1 MQPAA
6 HNHGL
11 RRLTTLLLLVAVIVY
26 MNGCGGGDSAGK
38 TASSA
43 PSAPDTQQAA
53 DLATAQ
59 KVYAGTPRT
68 PAGFYADPAPA
79 GVTGTVATTHL
90 KNSDLAGAPAGAPAF
105 ELCNDDMAQAT
116 AWSEGKSTF
125 MGSYADLVD
134 VTGNARYWELT
145 RVPRA
150 DVSARL
156 RHRVFKCSYVNR
168 SGLDP
173 ATDSGPAGTLNQ
185 RPLDAASLRDL
196 TEYLWHFTAF
206 NNADHVVLDSTAG
219 TAPSGSLAHVI
230 TMARLTRAAVSGDC
244 DRIDMLRWTHSA
256 NTSTGDL
263 SRQLEILRTIR
274 ARRSNGL
281 VELCAS

>member
-1 MQPAA
+1 MRTTAQ
-6 HNHGL
+6 NHGL

-38 TASSA
+38 NASAASSA
-43 PSAPDTQQAA
+43 PNTQQAA

-59 KVYAGTPRT
+59 KVYTGTPRT
-68 PAGFYADPAPA
+68 PAGFYADPAPV
-79 GVTGTVATTHL
+79 GVTGTVATMHL
-90 KNSDLAGAPAGAPAF
+90 KNSDLAGAPVGAAAY
-105 ELCNDDMAQAT
+105 ELCNDDMAMAT

-173 ATDSGPAGTLNQ
+173 ATDSGPAGTLNL
-185 RPLDAASLRDL
+185 RPLDAASLKDL
-196 TEYLWHFTAF
+196 TEYLWYFTAF
-206 NNADHVVLDSTAG
+206 DNADHVVLDSAAG

-230 TMARLTRAAVSGDC
+230 TMARLTRAAISGDC
-244 DRIDMLRWTHSA
+244 DRIDVLRWTHSA
-256 NTSTGDL
+256 NTSTGSL
-263 SRQLEILRTIR
+263 SRQLDTLQTIR
-274 ARRSNGL
+274 ARRVNGL

>member
-1 MQPAA
+1 MRTTAQ
-6 HNHGL
+6 NHGL

-43 PSAPDTQQAA
+43 PSAPNTQQAA

-59 KVYAGTPRT
+59 QAYAGTPRT
-68 PAGFYADPAPA
+68 PAGFYADSAPI
-79 GVTGTVATTHL
+79 GVTGTVATMHL
-90 KNSDLAGAPAGAPAF
+90 KNSDLAGAPVGAAAF

-173 ATDSGPAGTLNQ
+173 ATDSGPAGTLNL

-196 TEYLWHFTAF
+196 TEYLWQFAAF
-206 NNADHVVLDSTAG
+206 NNADHVVLDSAAG
-219 TAPSGSLAHVI
+219 SAPSGSLAHVI
-230 TMARLTRAAVSGDC
+230 TMARLTRAAISGDC
-244 DRIDMLRWTHSA
+244 DRIDVLRWTHTA
-256 NTSTGDL
+256 DTVTGAL
-263 SRQLEILRTIR
+263 SRQLDTLQTIR
-274 ARRSNGL
+274 ARRVAGTA
-281 VELCAS
+281 ELCSF

>member
-1 MQPAA
+1 MRTTAQ
-6 HNHGL
+6 NHGL

-43 PSAPDTQQAA
+43 PSAPNTQQAA

-59 KVYAGTPRT
+59 KAYAGTPRT
-68 PAGFYADPAPA
+68 PAGFYADLAPI
-79 GVTGTVATTHL
+79 GVTGTVATMHL
-90 KNSDLAGAPAGAPAF
+90 KNSDLAGAPVGAAAF

-150 DVSARL
+150 DFSARL

-173 ATDSGPAGTLNQ
+173 ATDSGPAGTLNL
-185 RPLDAASLRDL
+185 RPLDAASIKEL
-196 TEYLWHFTAF
+196 TEYLWHFTVF
-206 NNADHVVLDSTAG
+206 NNADHVVLDSAAG

-230 TMARLTRAAVSGDC
+230 TMARLTRAAISGDC
-244 DRIDMLRWTHSA
+244 DRIDVLRWTHTA
-256 NTSTGDL
+256 DTVTGAL
-263 SRQLEILRTIR
+263 SRQLDTLQTIR
-274 ARRSNGL
+274 ARRVAGTA
-281 VELCAS
+281 ELCSF

>member
-1 MQPAA
+1 MRTTAQ
-6 HNHGL
+6 NHGL
-11 RRLTTLLLLVAVIVY
+11 RRLPTLLLRVAVIVSL
-26 MNGCGGGDSAGK
+26 NGCGGGDSAP
-38 TASSA
+38 AA
-43 PSAPDTQQAA
+43 PNTTQQAA

-59 KVYAGTPRT
+59 KVYTGTPRT
-68 PAGFYADPAPA
+68 PAGFYADPAPV

-90 KNSDLAGAPAGAPAF
+90 KNSDLAGASAGTAAF

-116 AWSEGKSTF
+116 AWSEGRSTF

-134 VTGNARYWELT
+134 VTGNTRYWELT

-173 ATDSGPAGTLNQ
+173 AIDNGPAGTLNL
-185 RPLDAASLRDL
+185 RPLDATSLKDL
-196 TEYLWHFTAF
+196 SEYLWHFTVF
-206 NNADHVVLDSTAG
+206 DNADHVVLDSAAG
-219 TAPSGSLAHVI
+219 AASSGALAHVI

-244 DRIDMLRWTHSA
+244 DRVDVLRWTHSA
-256 NTSTGDL
+256 NTSTGAL
-263 SRQLEILRTIR
+263 SRQLETLQTLR
-274 ARRSNGL
+274 ARRVNGL
-281 VELCAS
+281 VELCTS

>member
-1 MQPAA
+1 MRTTAQ
-6 HNHGL
+6 NYGL
-11 RRLTTLLLLVAVIVY
+11 RRLTTLLLLVALIVY
-26 MNGCGGGDSAGK
+26 TNGCGGGDSAGK
-38 TASSA
+38 TAGST
-43 PSAPDTQQAA
+43 PSAPNAQQAA

-59 KVYAGTPRT
+59 KVYMGTPRT
-68 PAGFYADPAPA
+68 PAGFYADPTPV

-90 KNSDLAGAPAGAPAF
+90 KNSDLAGAPVGAAAF

-168 SGLDP
+168 SSLDP
-173 ATDSGPAGTLNQ
+173 AIDSGPAGTLNL
-185 RPLDAASLRDL
+185 RPLDAASLKDL
-196 TEYLWHFTAF
+196 TEYLWQFAAF
-206 NNADHVVLDSTAG
+206 NNADHVVLDSAAG
-219 TAPSGSLAHVI
+219 SAPSGSLAHVI
-230 TMARLTRAAVSGDC
+230 TMARLTRAAVSSDC
-244 DRIDMLRWTHSA
+244 DQIDILRWTHSA
-256 NTSTGDL
+256 NTTTGAL
-263 SRQLEILRTIR
+263 SRQLDTLQTIR
-274 ARRSNGL
+274 ARRVAGIA
-281 VELCAS
+281 ELCSF

>member
-1 MQPAA
+1 MRTTAQ
-6 HNHGL
+6 NHGL
-11 RRLTTLLLLVAVIVY
+11 RRLTTRLLLVAVIVCV
-26 MNGCGGGDSAGK
+26 NGCGGGESA
-38 TASSA
+38 A
-43 PSAPDTQQAA
+43 PAPNTTQKAA

-68 PAGFYADPAPA
+68 PAGFYADPAPI

-90 KNSDLAGAPAGAPAF
+90 KNSDLAGAPSGAAAF

-156 RHRVFKCSYVNR
+156 RHRVFRCSYVNR
-168 SGLDP
+168 SELDP
-173 ATDSGPAGTLNQ
+173 ATDSGPAGTLNL
-185 RPLDAASLRDL
+185 RPLDAASLKDL
-196 TEYLWHFTAF
+196 TEYLWHFAVF
-206 NNADHVVLDSTAG
+206 NNADHVVLDSAAG
-219 TAPSGSLAHVI
+219 AAPNGFLAHVI
-230 TMARLTRAAVSGDC
+230 TMAHLTRATVSGDC
-244 DRIDMLRWTHSA
+244 DRIDILRWTHSA
-256 NTSTGDL
+256 NTTTGSL
-263 SRQLEILRTIR
+263 SRQLDTLQTMRT
-274 ARRSNGL
+274 RRSNGL